1 MQIEYGIYVPS
12 EAEAMAKL
20 LGETF
25 SRYDPPAV
33 AVGLTASDFEVFV
46 RLLCPKVAAE
56 GLTRQEGREA
66 LPIIHR

>member
-1 MQIEYGIYVPS
+1 MQIEYGLYVPS

-46 RLLCPKVAAE
+46 RLLCPKVGAE